1 MITVAVVT
9 VSDSAVAGTREDRSG
24 PAVRERVES
33 LGWTVSAVELVPDE
47 SLQIADA
54 VSRLANSGEVSVV
67 LTTGGTGVAL
77 RDVTPEATRSVIER
91 EIPGLGELMRSEG
104 RKYTS
109 KAVLSRGV
117 AGVRGRTLIVNLPG
131 SPKGA
136 VQSLDA
142 IAQLVPHVLDLLE
155 GRTAHNENPN
165 HGDVPH

>member
-1 MITVAVVT
+1 MIRAAVVT

-24 PAVRERVES
+24 PALRDRAQA
-33 LGWTVSAVELVPDE
+33 LGWTVSAMELAPDE
-47 SLQIADA
+47 CDQIAA
-54 VSRLANSGEVSVV
+54 TLRRLADSGEVAVI

-104 RKYTS
+104 LKFTP
-109 KAVLSRGV
+109 KAVLSRAL
-117 AGVRGRTLIVNLPG
+117 AGVRGRTLIVNVPG

-142 IAQLVPHVLDLLE
+142 IASLIPHIVDLLE
-155 GRTAHNENPN
+155 GRTEHSQL
-165 HGDVPH
+165 